1 MCKRRATLKSFEFS
15 LTKLDHETIT
25 AKDCYICGKP
35 NTQSHANG
43 IDRYDNTIGYVLD
56 NCRSCCGECNYM
68 KREYSYDDLF
78 DKFKLIHQHN
88 LQSVNIS
95 IAIEPELLNERV
107 ITNAVM
113 LFRGNKKTPEQIKE
127 ACRLRKQKQ
136 RAELQAKYGDEE
148 YKKIHAKQIADAR
161 LKRKQQSN

>member
-1 MCKRRATLKSFEFS
+1 
-15 LTKLDHETIT
+15 
-25 AKDCYICGKP
+25 
-35 NTQSHANG
+35 
-43 IDRYDNTIGYVLD
+43 
-56 NCRSCCGECNYM
+56 M

-95 IAIEPELLNERV
+95 ITIETELMNEPV

-148 YKKIHAKQIADAR
+148 YKKNTCEANRRCQIET
-161 LKRKQQSN
+161 